1 MFWGEK
7 SQIFIFQKNEKPQS
21 IYRTAIYTENQ
32 IRDFRKDPPQL
43 LLMYI
48 FKTQNLKP
56 SFYS

>member
-1 MFWGEK
+1 MFWGENPRFLSFK
-7 SQIFIFQKNEKPQS
+7 KMKNPKVFTEQPYTQKIK
-21 IYRTAIYTENQ
+21 
-32 IRDFRKDPPQL
+32 DFRKDPPQL